1 MKDDSLTLT
10 VWWAIEAQMFSLQR
24 RHGNDSID
32 CKWRHAKKGY
42 RKFDSSYFSLSPS
55 YTHAHEHTHTPT
67 HEHTHS
73 ITPTRFLAVLPT
85 SKILDLQYDF
95 GSSVTPRLLTER
107 QPLASCFMISRE
119 NGMELLSYPLKLA
132 MVYSIA
138 LGYKAPCP

>member
-1 MKDDSLTLT
+1 MIQSIVNDDMQKRDT
-10 VWWAIEAQMFSLQR
+10 
-24 RHGNDSID
+24 GNLIP
-32 CKWRHAKKGY
+32 AT
-42 RKFDSSYFSLSPS
+42 SLSLPL
-55 YTHAHEHTHTPT
+55 THTHTHT

-95 GSSVTPRLLTER
+95 SSSVTPRLLTER
-107 QPLASCFMISRE
+107 QPLASCYMIGRE
-119 NGMELLSYPLKLA
+119 NGMELLTYPLKLA